1 MLEQLASNRHSS
13 RKLLRAIPRQ
23 ITHILQAD
31 VLWAKGITGKG
42 VKVAIFDTGLAVSH
56 PHFKKIKERSNWTNE
71 KTLEDGLGH
80 GTFVAGVVASTSR
93 DCLGFA
99 PDAELHIFR
108 VFTNAQVSFVSLSIC
123 NILQLCTSEY
133 PLSFLYIFSFSSLS
147 SSNTL
152 DILYLMVFGRIQ
164 LCHTQQGDSIE
175 SEHWR
180 PRFYGS
186 SICR

>member
-1 MLEQLASNRHSS
+1 MLEQLTSRHSS

-31 VLWAKGITGKG
+31 VLWARGITGKG

-108 VFTNAQVSFVSLSIC
+108 VFTNAQVSLSLS
-123 NILQLCTSEY
+123 
-133 PLSFLYIFSFSSLS
+133 LSLSSLS
-147 SSNTL
+147 RVRARVCTKQQEAKLDDFLPEEGSS
-152 DILYLMVFGRIQ
+152 FE
-164 LCHTQQGDSIE
+164 QGD
-175 SEHWR
+175 
-180 PRFYGS
+180 P
-186 SICR
+186 